1 MQLIAGTPSHQRRR
15 RIFFIYFDRKNKI
28 ISMKI
33 KNPPSEKEKK
43 NICFFSSSYLTGR
56 RTKLLI
62 FLENLAPPRRKKN
75 IFSSYFSRMKV
86 EELFLVHPL
95 DHQTPTKNK
104 NISSLLILIKEN
116 EKNILKL
123 FFYSKTKNC
132 RLPSINEIIL
142 LLNKLQK

>member
-1 MQLIAGTPSHQRRR
+1 
-15 RIFFIYFDRKNKI
+15 
-28 ISMKI
+28 
-33 KNPPSEKEKK
+33 
-43 NICFFSSSYLTGR
+43 
-56 RTKLLI
+56 
-62 FLENLAPPRRKKN
+62 
-75 IFSSYFSRMKV
+75 MKV